1 MPSLSLLLTPETI
14 VEVDSGDRDAALA
27 ILAAPAA
34 KVAGVEPDKLLA
46 AIKER
51 EKLVST
57 GFGGGVAMPH
67 VRLAGVRKFF
77 TALGRTRAG
86 IDFNAADGKPVH
98 LLLLVVGP
106 EADRDGYQKLMAR
119 AAKFLKAEGPRLI
132 DAPDLSAAVTAVAQ
146 EY

>member
-1 MPSLSLLLTPETI
+1 LI
-14 VEVDSGDRDAALA
+14 
-27 ILAAPAA
+27 AA